1 MTHRLFT
8 QVSTLLLL
16 LIASI
21 ATPVQVLAGGV
32 CGGTYIVEKGETF
45 SSIAAKCG
53 TTVSIIM
60 AANPGVSE
68 PLKTG
73 QSITVP
79 GLTSTS
85 NNTPTGPIVDNTSS
99 NNNSSNYGPVSY
111 TNIYIVQV
119 GDTFSSI
126 AARYGVSVNALWA
139 ANPYI
144 WDINYI
150 FVGQSIYVP
159 ASSSPG
165 GVISTLPPEPDHL
178 SYGTVPWNAPKGKIE
193 LSNKANGNVYVS
205 LQGTT
210 PDGIRVINEY
220 SVNGQMEVKVPAGSY
235 TYVASVGGV
244 KFVGQFHLGGGGEK
258 KITFFAKKVLV
269 E

>member
-1 MTHRLFT
+1 MARKILI
-8 QVSTLLLL
+8 SILLCTVLAIL
-16 LIASI
+16 
-21 ATPVQVLAGGV
+21 PVTALAGGV

-45 SSIAAKCG
+45 SSIAARCG
-53 TTVSIIM
+53 TTVSIIT

-79 GLTSTS
+79 GITSAPPTA
-85 NNTPTGPIVDNTSS
+85 TGPIVDNTSS
-99 NNNSSNYGPVSY
+99 FHNYNNYGPVNY
-111 TNIYIVQV
+111 TGKYIVQV
-119 GDTFSSI
+119 GDTFASI
-126 AARYGVSVNALWA
+126 ASRYGVSVSALWA

-150 FVGQSIYVP
+150 FVGQTIYVP
-159 ASSSPG
+159 SGSSSG
-165 GVISTLPPEPDHL
+165 GVISTLPPEPEHL
-178 SYGTVPWNAPKGKIE
+178 SYGSVPFNAPKGKIA
-193 LSNKANGNVYVS
+193 LSNKANGDVYVS

-210 PDGIRVINEY
+210 PDGTKVINEY
-220 SVNGQMEVKVPAGSY
+220 SVNGQMQVKVPSGSY

-244 KFVGQFHLGGGGEK
+244 KFVGQFQLGSDAERT
-258 KITFFAKKVLV
+258 ITFYAKKVVV

>member
-1 MTHRLFT
+1 MNRNFFS
-8 QVSTLLLL
+8 QIFIAI
-16 LIASI
+16 LIVITSI
-21 ATPVQVLAGGV
+21 VVPQNVLAGGV

-73 QSITVP
+73 QAINVP
-79 GLTSTS
+79 GLTYSA
-85 NNTPTGPIVDNTSS
+85 PTGPITDNTSS
-99 NNNSSNYGPVSY
+99 NNNASSYGPVTY
-111 TNIYIVQV
+111 TNTYLVKV

-159 ASSSPG
+159 SSPSG

-178 SYGTVPWNAPKGKIE
+178 SYGSVPWNAPRGTIT
-193 LSNKANGNVYVS
+193 LSNKANGDVYVS

-210 PDGIRVINEY
+210 PDGTRVINEY
-220 SVNGQMEVKVPAGSY
+220 SVNGQMLVKVPAGSY

-244 KFVGQFHLGGGGEK
+244 KFVGQFHLGDDGEL
-258 KITFFAKKVLV
+258 KITFYANKVLV

>member
-1 MTHRLFT
+1 MARKFLI
-8 QVSTLLLL
+8 SILLCTILVVL
-16 LIASI
+16 
-21 ATPVQVLAGGV
+21 PVTAFAGGV

-45 SSIAAKCG
+45 NSIAARCG
-53 TTVSIIM
+53 TTVSIIT

-79 GLTSTS
+79 GITSAPP
-85 NNTPTGPIVDNTSS
+85 TPGGPITDNTSS
-99 NNNSSNYGPVSY
+99 SNNYNNYGPVNY
-111 TNIYIVQV
+111 TGKYTVQV

-126 AARYGVSVNALWA
+126 ASRYGVSASALWA

-150 FVGQSIYVP
+150 FVGQIIYVP
-159 ASSSPG
+159 SGSSG
-165 GVISTLPPEPDHL
+165 GVISTLPPEPEHL
-178 SYGTVPWNAPKGKIE
+178 SYGSVPPGTPKGKIT
-193 LSNKANGNVYVS
+193 LSNKANGEVYVS

-210 PDGIRVINEY
+210 QDGIHVINEY
-220 SVNGQMEVKVPAGSY
+220 SVNGQMLVKVPSGSY

-244 KFVGQFHLGGGGEK
+244 KFLGQFQLGSDAERT
-258 KITFFAKKVLV
+258 ITFYAKKVVV

>member
-1 MTHRLFT
+1 MARKILI
-8 QVSTLLLL
+8 SILLCAIFAVL
-16 LIASI
+16 
-21 ATPVQVLAGGV
+21 PVTIFAGGV

-60 AANPGVSE
+60 SANPGVSE

-73 QSITVP
+73 QAITVP

-85 NNTPTGPIVDNTSS
+85 HSGPITDNTSS
-99 NNNSSNYGPVSY
+99 NNNSSNYGPVNY

-126 AARYGVSVNALWA
+126 AARYGVSVSTLWA

-159 ASSSPG
+159 ASSSTPG

-178 SYGTVPWNAPKGKIE
+178 SYGTVPANAPKGKIT
-193 LSNKANGNVYVS
+193 LSNKANGDVYVS
-205 LQGTT
+205 LQGTRA
-210 PDGIRVINEY
+210 DGTHVINEY
-220 SVNGQMEVKVPAGSY
+220 SVNGQRVVKVPAGSY

-244 KFVGQFHLGGGGEK
+244 KFVGQFHLGGGGELN
-258 KITFFAKKVLV
+258 ITFFANKVLV

>member
-1 MTHRLFT
+1 MARKILISILLCTMFAVLPLP
-8 QVSTLLLL
+8 VS
-16 LIASI
+16 
-21 ATPVQVLAGGV
+21 AGGV

-73 QSITVP
+73 QTLNVP
-79 GLTSTS
+79 GLTYSV
-85 NNTPTGPIVDNTSS
+85 PTGPVTDNTSS

-111 TNIYIVQV
+111 TNTYIVQV

-150 FVGQSIYVP
+150 FVGQAIYVP

-165 GVISTLPPEPDHL
+165 GVISTLPPESDHL
-178 SYGTVPWNAPKGKIE
+178 SYGTVPWNAPRGKIA
-193 LSNKANGNVYVS
+193 LSNKANGDVYVS

-210 PDGIRVINEY
+210 PDGTRVINEY
-220 SVNGQMEVKVPAGSY
+220 SVNGQMLVKVPSGSY

-244 KFVGQFHLGGGGEK
+244 KFVGQFHLGSDAEM
-258 KITFFAKKVLV
+258 KITFFANKVVV

>member
-1 MTHRLFT
+1 MIRKTFSRVSILI
-8 QVSTLLLL
+8 STLLISLA
-16 LIASI
+16 IQTS
-21 ATPVQVLAGGV
+21 VLAGGI
-32 CGGTYIVEKGETF
+32 CGGTYIVESGETF

-53 TTVSIIM
+53 TTVSIIT
-60 AANPGVSE
+60 AANPGISE

-73 QSITVP
+73 QAINVP
-79 GLTSTS
+79 GLTY
-85 NNTPTGPIVDNTSS
+85 NAPAGPITDNTSS

-111 TNIYIVQV
+111 TNTYIVQV

-144 WDINYI
+144 WDVNYI
-150 FVGQSIYVP
+150 FVGQAIYVP
-159 ASSSPG
+159 SSSSG

-178 SYGTVPWNAPKGKIE
+178 SYGTVPWNAPRGKIA
-193 LSNKANGNVYVS
+193 LSNKANGDVYVS

-210 PDGIRVINEY
+210 PDGTRVINEY
-220 SVNGQMEVKVPAGSY
+220 SVNGQMLVKVPSGSY

-244 KFVGQFHLGGGGEK
+244 KFVGQFHLGSDAEL
-258 KITFFAKKVLV
+258 KITFFSNKVLV

>member
-1 MTHRLFT
+1 MARKILI
-8 QVSTLLLL
+8 SILLCTIFAVLP
-16 LIASI
+16 
-21 ATPVQVLAGGV
+21 ATIFAGGV

-60 AANPGVSE
+60 AANPGISE
-68 PLKTG
+68 PLKIG
-73 QSITVP
+73 QAINVP
-79 GLTSTS
+79 GLTY
-85 NNTPTGPIVDNTSS
+85 NAPAGPITDNTSS
-99 NNNSSNYGPVSY
+99 NNNSSNYGPVRY
-111 TNIYIVQV
+111 TNIYTVQV

-150 FVGQSIYVP
+150 FVGQAIYVP
-159 ASSSPG
+159 ASSSSG

-178 SYGTVPWNAPKGKIE
+178 SYGTVPWNAPRGKIA
-193 LSNKANGNVYVS
+193 LSNKANGDVYVS

-210 PDGIRVINEY
+210 PDGTRVINEY
-220 SVNGQMEVKVPAGSY
+220 SVNGQMLVKVPSGSY

-244 KFVGQFHLGGGGEK
+244 KFVGQFHLGSDAEL
-258 KITFFAKKVLV
+258 KITFYANKVVV

>member
-1 MTHRLFT
+1 MARKILISILLCTIF
-8 QVSTLLLL
+8 TLL
-16 LIASI
+16 
-21 ATPVQVLAGGV
+21 PVTVLAGGA

-53 TTVSIIM
+53 TTVSIII
-60 AANPGVSE
+60 AANPGISE

-73 QSITVP
+73 QAITVP

-85 NNTPTGPIVDNTSS
+85 NNGPITDNTSS
-99 NNNSSNYGPVSY
+99 NNNSSNYGPLSY

-150 FVGQSIYVP
+150 FVGQAIYVP
-159 ASSSPG
+159 APSSPG

-178 SYGTVPWNAPKGKIE
+178 SYGTVPWNAPKGKVA
-193 LSNKANGNVYVS
+193 LSNKANGEVYVS

-210 PDGIRVINEY
+210 PDGTRVINEY
-220 SVNGQMEVKVPAGSY
+220 SVNGQMQVKIPSGSY

-244 KFVGQFHLGGGGEK
+244 KFVGQFQLGSDAERT
-258 KITFFAKKVLV
+258 ITFYAKKVVV

>member
-1 MTHRLFT
+1 MIHKSITRIFI
-8 QVSTLLLL
+8 
-16 LIASI
+16 LILIII
-21 ATPVQVLAGGV
+21 AAVAIPVNVLAGGV

-53 TTVSIIM
+53 TTVSIIT

-73 QSITVP
+73 QAITVP
-79 GLTSTS
+79 GITY
-85 NNTPTGPIVDNTSS
+85 NAPITDNTSS
-99 NNNSSNYGPVSY
+99 NNNSSSYGPVNY
-111 TNIYIVQV
+111 TGTYIVKV

-126 AARYGVSVNALWA
+126 ASRYGVSVNALWA

-150 FVGQSIYVP
+150 FVGQTIYVP
-159 ASSSPG
+159 SSSSPG
-165 GVISTLPPEPDHL
+165 GVISTLPVEPEHL
-178 SYGTVPWNAPKGKIE
+178 SYGTVPPGTPKGKID
-193 LSNKANGNVYVS
+193 LSNKANGDVYVS

-210 PDGIRVINEY
+210 ADGIRVINEY
-220 SVNGQMEVKVPAGSY
+220 SVNGQMQVKVPSGSY

-244 KFVGQFHLGGGGEK
+244 KFVGQFHLSSDGER
-258 KITFFAKKVLV
+258 KITFHANKVIV